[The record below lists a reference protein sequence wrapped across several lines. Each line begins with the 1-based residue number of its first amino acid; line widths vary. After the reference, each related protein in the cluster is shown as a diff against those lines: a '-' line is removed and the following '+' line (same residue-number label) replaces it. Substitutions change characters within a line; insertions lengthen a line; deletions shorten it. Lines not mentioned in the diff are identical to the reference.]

1 MKRFGFPRV
10 DLDKHNTIHPKETW
24 TAICHQI
31 FSTVKAEYLAMEQV
45 FQALGIVL
53 VATLESQKMVQLCV
67 PLGKV
72 TPLIHW
78 GFAIC
83 SHSSTKVN
91 TCACV
96 VAVHIIVTIIIIT
109 IIIM

>member
-1 MKRFGFPRV
+1 
-10 DLDKHNTIHPKETW
+10 
-24 TAICHQI
+24 
-31 FSTVKAEYLAMEQV
+31 MEQV

-78 GFAIC
+78 SVAIY

-96 VAVHIIVTIIIIT
+96 VAVHIIVTT
-109 IIIM
+109 IIICSSTMMYYLHPFIHIERGVA

>member
-1 MKRFGFPRV
+1 
-10 DLDKHNTIHPKETW
+10 
-24 TAICHQI
+24 
-31 FSTVKAEYLAMEQV
+31 MEQV

-78 GFAIC
+78 SGAIC

-96 VAVHIIVTIIIIT
+96 VAVHINITIIIICSST
-109 IIIM
+109 MMYYLYMFIHLSFIHIERGVA